1 MATVTVNVSCSE
13 IKQALHGS
21 RLGQFAANEA
31 MKGMDDY
38 VPYRTGQLADSASA
52 KPWQVSY
59 SANHARPVYYG
70 TRKRF
75 NRSMHAKACALWG
88 DAYAKSNGAK
98 LAKAMTNYLKRGA

>member
-13 IKQALHGS
+13 IKQVLHGS

-38 VPYRTGQLADSASA
+38 VPYRTGQLAGSASA

-88 DAYAKSNGAK
+88 DAYAKGNGAK

>member
-1 MATVTVNVSCSE
+1 MASVTVNVTCSE
-13 IKQALHGS
+13 IKKVLHGS

-52 KPWQVSY
+52 SPWKVSY
-59 SANHARPVYYG
+59 GANHARPVYYG
-70 TRKRF
+70 TRMRF
-75 NRSMHAKACALWG
+75 NRSMHSRACAKWGDSYAKA
-88 DAYAKSNGAK
+88 DGAK

>member
-1 MATVTVNVSCSE
+1 MATVTVNVNCSE
-13 IKQALHGS
+13 IKQVLHGS

-31 MKGMDDY
+31 MKGMDEY

-75 NRSMHAKACALWG
+75 NRAMHAKACALWG
-88 DAYAKSNGAK
+88 DAYAKGNGAK
-98 LAKAMTNYLKRGA
+98 LARAMTNYLKRGA